1 MKKKLFLLLL
11 VLTINCP
18 LKTTFAEQTQSIP
31 FLISSEQKQI
41 DGSIFLTKIYEV
53 AEDFDPSKLIENGYE
68 KEGYLFAYH
77 KTDKKVNENK
87 QTKDLSECIAIETA
101 TDNKEKRSKELAV
114 SLPGD
119 LSLDSASKS
128 SKILTIVIGTIFLCV
143 CLCE

>member
-1 MKKKLFLLLL
+1 MKKGSNKLLLSFFIAKIKGRRVNSMKKKLFLLLL
-11 VLTINCP
+11 LLTINCP

-77 KTDKKVNENK
+77 KTDKKFNRLVN
-87 QTKDLSECIAIETA
+87 
-101 TDNKEKRSKELAV
+101 
-114 SLPGD
+114 
-119 LSLDSASKS
+119 
-128 SKILTIVIGTIFLCV
+128 
-143 CLCE
+143 